1 MFIGSDVRRR
11 SLPLADKPRAE
22 AYGLPSA
29 SCVQPTQMDRR
40 ACCYLHAQFLVHL
53 PRERSQLCL
62 ACLDVPTRQ
71 IPHTRVRAAVRTPV
85 DEQDPTF
92 ANQRRD
98 NDLVHGVD

>member
-22 AYGLPSA
+22 AYGFPSA
-29 SCVQPTQMDRR
+29 SSVQPTQMDSR
-40 ACCYLHAQFLVHL
+40 ACCYLDAQFLVHL

-62 ACLDVPTRQ
+62 AGLDVSTGQ

-85 DEQDPTF
+85 DE
-92 ANQRRD
+92 
-98 NDLVHGVD
+98 

>member
-1 MFIGSDVRRR
+1 MLIGSYVRRR

-22 AYGLPSA
+22 AFGFPSA

-40 ACCYLHAQFLVHL
+40 AGCYLHAQFLAHL

-62 ACLDVPTRQ
+62 ACLDVSTGQ
-71 IPHTRVRAAVRTPV
+71 IPHTRVCAAVRTPV
-85 DEQDPTF
+85 DEQDSTF